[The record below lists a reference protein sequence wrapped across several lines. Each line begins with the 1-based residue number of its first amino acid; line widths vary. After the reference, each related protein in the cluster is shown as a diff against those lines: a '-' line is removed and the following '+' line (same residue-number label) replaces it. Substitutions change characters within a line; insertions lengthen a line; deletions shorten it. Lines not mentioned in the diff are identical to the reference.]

1 MSGEYGLKKDRDRK
15 YFAGQF
21 LWSGIDYIGEPT
33 PYDVFPVKSSFFGA
47 VDTAGF
53 PKDMYYLFRSQWTS
67 EPMVHLL
74 PMNWTDHEPGETV
87 QVWAYANVDTVE
99 LFLNG
104 QSLGVR
110 RFDHK
115 TTTDGRPY
123 LETTEATRR
132 RQDRHLGPV
141 PGQLHEPERQRR
153 QAAPDLERAV
163 RARQARR
170 GRPPATATRSPR
182 DEVDTAGRART
193 PCGSRPTSARSP
205 PTARSLSYVTAD
217 VVDAHGVLVPDA
229 DNAITFDVTRRRR
242 LVGLDNGREES
253 AENYKA
259 RRAHGLQRQGA
270 GDRRAPATG
279 PGRSR

>member
-15 YFAGQF
+15 YFPGQF

-33 PYDVFPVKSSFFGA
+33 PYDVFPVKASFFGA

-53 PKDMYYLFRSQWTS
+53 PKDVYYLFRSQWTS

-74 PMNWTDHEPGETV
+74 PMNWTDHEPGETGRRCGPTPTSTPSSCSST
-87 QVWAYANVDTVE
+87 ATRSA
-99 LFLNG
+99 
-104 QSLGVR
+104 SR

-123 LETTEATRR
+123 LETTEATG
-132 RQDRHLGPV
+132 DDKTVTVGPV

-170 GRPPATATRSPR
+170 RRQPRRRARSRATRSTPPGAPARRQAHARQAR
-182 DEVDTAGRART
+182 DRRRRRARCPT
-193 PCGSRPTSARSP
+193 SRPTSST
-205 PTARSLSYVTAD
+205 PTA
-217 VVDAHGVLVPDA
+217 
-229 DNAITFDVTRRRR
+229 
-242 LVGLDNGREES
+242 
-253 AENYKA
+253 
-259 RRAHGLQRQGA
+259 
-270 GDRRAPATG
+270 
-279 PGRSR
+279 